1 MKTAIFI
8 VTLLLAYAFGMM
20 AEKAARAEVAPISA
34 VRLSGASVAASVHSA
49 IIHARTDR
57 FRAITRHCQSNPG
70 RCVRVG
76 NTYIVQ

>member
-8 VTLLLAYAFGMM
+8 ITLLLAYTLGMM
-20 AEKAARAEVAPISA
+20 AEKVVYAEVPPISP

-49 IIHARTDR
+49 IVHARTDR
-57 FRAITRHCQSNPG
+57 FRAIARHCQSNPG
-70 RCVRVG
+70 RCIRVG